1 MAGSGIAP
9 CLATVKDV
17 INNMPE
23 VQDIKHT
30 GPVLKHKQSK
40 TEILPRLSSRICVAG
55 PSGVGKGVL
64 VMQLLTNPEF
74 YRGCFERIYYF
85 SQSAK
90 VDSNLLGL
98 KAYCEKELGQTEE
111 CLFSEFD
118 EGFLRE
124 LLNRQLKITQ
134 HLKAKGAKKAM
145 GVCIVID
152 DFIDMPSVVRKANGV
167 LSSIAI
173 RGRHGNVTCFYMTQK
188 YRALGTEIR
197 TNFNALMFFR
207 QRSRFDLEAF
217 LEENSA
223 IIPKEQLY
231 QMYVKATNKD
241 HGFLFCDLMQSNPDR
256 MFYSSFNARLIP
268 QSNSSSNMDESEAV
282 NS

>member
-1 MAGSGIAP
+1 MP
-9 CLATVKDV
+9 KVEDV
-17 INNMPE
+17 
-23 VQDIKHT
+23 KHT
-30 GPVLKHKQSK
+30 GPILKHKQSK

-124 LLNRQLKITQ
+124 LLDRQLKITQ
-134 HLKAKGAKKAM
+134 YLKAKGAKKAM
-145 GVCIVID
+145 GVCVVID

-256 MFYSSFNARLIP
+256 MFYSSFNARLVP
-268 QSNSSSNMDESEAV
+268 QSHSFSLLGVSADETE
-282 NS
+282 

>member
-1 MAGSGIAP
+1 
-9 CLATVKDV
+9 
-17 INNMPE
+17 MPE
-23 VQDIKHT
+23 VQDIKNT

-40 TEILPRLSSRICVAG
+40 TEILPRLSARICVAG

-145 GVCIVID
+145 GVCVVID

-173 RGRHGNVTCFYMTQK
+173 RGRNGNVTCFYMTQK

-197 TNFNALMFFR
+197 TNLNAL
-207 QRSRFDLEAF
+207 
-217 LEENSA
+217 
-223 IIPKEQLY
+223 I
-231 QMYVKATNKD
+231 
-241 HGFLFCDLMQSNPDR
+241 
-256 MFYSSFNARLIP
+256 
-268 QSNSSSNMDESEAV
+268 
-282 NS
+282 